1 MKRSTAI
8 IRRTPLVHR
17 SAMPHRR
24 EPIRPVSER
33 KAVLSNAAKR
43 GPWARPGSRRLLRPL
58 RQTPGVDAHHRPPRG
73 GGGAINGLRW
83 PICSAVSTPH
93 CRFGDRVSHHAPGGG
108 ACTPIG
114 ICLRTPSESPR
125 KPATVV
131 PPARPRGP
139 SGTGE
144 DTTVTIISD
153 TTTTSA
159 TTGRGRDHVH
169 PAGCAVADR
178 RCQRQRRAS

>member
-24 EPIRPVSER
+24 VPIRPVSAR
-33 KAVLSNAAKR
+33 KAVVSNAANVAR
-43 GPWARPGSRRLLRPL
+43 GLVRDRDGCCVLCGK
-58 RQTPGVDAHHRPPRG
+58 PGVDAHHRPPRG

-83 PICSAVSTPH
+83 PICSAVSRPH

-139 SGTGE
+139 SGTCE

-153 TTTTSA
+153 TTTGTTA
-159 TTGRGRDHVH
+159 TGTRYTLPGV
-169 PAGCAVADR
+169 PWLAVDVNGNEGV
-178 RCQRQRRAS
+178 